1 MNFAGL
7 DVVLLSQLQHFFEEM
22 DRVAIVIHFF
32 EISILVFLLYY
43 LYKRFIK
50 GTQSENLVRG
60 SLALVIMWVISEI
73 LIKINLNIFGV
84 FLKTLVSIV
93 SFALIVIFQPELR
106 RFLGYIGQGN
116 LFEKLFGNGVDFI
129 NEKRVDIAQELIETI
144 KYLSKSKTGGLI
156 VLQKDISSLT
166 QSDVGVKI
174 NADISQELLLT
185 IFFPNTPLH
194 DGAVVIR
201 DNKIISAGVLLPLT
215 EDPKLSWR
223 YGTRHRAAIGVSE
236 IYPDCACIVVSEETG
251 DVSVAIDGILKK
263 YEDLGKLKADLIRI
277 LGYKQEEKQTGEKNF
292 IKFDNIFGKNQWTK

>member
-1 MNFAGL
+1 MNFTNFDIMLMA
-7 DVVLLSQLQHFFEEM
+7 QIQHFFKGM
-22 DRVAIVIHFF
+22 DRVALVINIF
-32 EISILVFLLYY
+32 EICVLAFILYY
-43 LYKRFIK
+43 LYRRFIK

-60 SLALVIMWVISEI
+60 SLTLVVMWGISEL
-73 LIKINLNIFGV
+73 LIRINLNIFGV

-116 LFEKLFGNGVDFI
+116 LFEKLFMSNTDEFENAKKIDVA
-129 NEKRVDIAQELIETI
+129 KELIEAI
-144 KYLSKSKTGGLI
+144 KYMSKSKTGGLI
-156 VLQKDISSLT
+156 VLQKDKTSLA
-166 QSDVGVKI
+166 QSDVGVKL

-185 IFFPNTPLH
+185 IFFPKTPLH

-201 DNKIISAGVLLPLT
+201 DDKIISAGVLLPLT

-236 IYPDCACIVVSEETG
+236 VYPDCACIVVSEETG

-263 YEDLGKLKADLIRI
+263 YEDLGKLKGDLIRI
-277 LGYKQEEKQTGEKNF
+277 LGYKQEEKPANEKSF
-292 IKFDNIFGKNQWTK
+292 IKFDNIFGKNN

>member
-1 MNFAGL
+1 MNFTNFDIMLMA
-7 DVVLLSQLQHFFEEM
+7 QIQHFFRGM
-22 DRVAIVIHFF
+22 DRVALVINIF
-32 EISILVFLLYY
+32 EICVLAFILYY
-43 LYKRFIK
+43 LYRRFIK

-60 SLALVIMWVISEI
+60 SLTLVVMWGISEL
-73 LIKINLNIFGV
+73 LIRINLNIFGV

-116 LFEKLFGNGVDFI
+116 LFEKLFMSNTDEFENAKKIDVA
-129 NEKRVDIAQELIETI
+129 KELIEAI
-144 KYLSKSKTGGLI
+144 KYMSKSKTGGLI
-156 VLQKDISSLT
+156 VLQKDKTSLA
-166 QSDVGVKI
+166 QSDVGVKL

-185 IFFPNTPLH
+185 IFFPKTPLH

-201 DNKIISAGVLLPLT
+201 DDKIISAGVLLPLT

-236 IYPDCACIVVSEETG
+236 VYPDCACIVVSEETG

-263 YEDLGKLKADLIRI
+263 YEDLGKLKGDLIRI
-277 LGYKQEEKQTGEKNF
+277 LGYKQEEKPANEKSF
-292 IKFDNIFGKNQWTK
+292 IKFDNIFGKNN

>member
-1 MNFAGL
+1 MNPTHF
-7 DVVLLSQLQHFFEEM
+7 DVFILSQIENFFQGM
-22 DRVAIVIHFF
+22 DRIALGVNIF
-32 EISILVFLLYY
+32 EIFVLVFILYY
-43 LYKRFIK
+43 LHKRFIK

-60 SLALVIMWVISEI
+60 SLALVVMWGVSEL

-93 SFALIVIFQPELR
+93 AFALIVIFQPELR

-116 LFEKLFGNGVDFI
+116 LFEKLFMNNQGIDNDKKIDVA
-129 NEKRVDIAQELIETI
+129 KELIETI

-156 VLQKDISSLT
+156 VLQKDSTSLA
-166 QSDVGVKI
+166 QSDVGVKL

-185 IFFPNTPLH
+185 IFFPKTPLH

-201 DNKIISAGVLLPLT
+201 DDKIISAGVLLPLT

-236 IYPDCACIVVSEETG
+236 VYPDCACIVVSEETG
-251 DVSVAIDGILKK
+251 DVSVAIDGTLKK
-263 YEDLGKLKADLIRI
+263 YEDLAKLKTDLIRI
-277 LGYKQEEKQTGEKNF
+277 LGYKQEEKKQTEKNF
-292 IKFDNIFGKNQWTK
+292 IKFDNIFGKNQ